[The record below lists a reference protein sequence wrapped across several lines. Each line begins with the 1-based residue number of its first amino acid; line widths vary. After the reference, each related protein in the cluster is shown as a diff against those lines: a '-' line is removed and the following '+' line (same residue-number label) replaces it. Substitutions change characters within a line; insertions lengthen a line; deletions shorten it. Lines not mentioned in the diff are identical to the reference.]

1 MTSSKRSQAT
11 FTTKNKSSFEADSAV
26 TPKNCHHITH
36 KINALTSPLEKLT
49 RMLKK
54 ALEGVLSE
62 QEAAELYSAFDQIG
76 DIIIVRIPDA
86 LLSKKK
92 IIGETLL
99 QNVHPAKSVF
109 YQATPVE
116 GDFRTR
122 SLEILAGE
130 DDTETE
136 YKEYGCRFK
145 VDVEKAFF
153 SPRLSTERDRIS
165 QMVQDGEVVINMFG
179 GVGMFSIV
187 AAKKKKCTVYN
198 IDLNPY
204 AAKLCDENIRLNKK
218 IPGKVISIHGDAAQ
232 VIKEQLEDKGDRT
245 LMLLPERSDE
255 FLEAAISATKSG
267 GIIHYYSH
275 QHADKR
281 QDAVE
286 VSKKHYLQVTPVR
299 SKVFGGRIVRAVGP
313 HYYQTV
319 IDVKITK

>member
-1 MTSSKRSQAT
+1 
-11 FTTKNKSSFEADSAV
+11 
-26 TPKNCHHITH
+26 
-36 KINALTSPLEKLT
+36 
-49 RMLKK
+49 MLKK
-54 ALEGVLSE
+54 ALDGILSE
-62 QEAAELYSAFDQIG
+62 EEKWKLFSAFDQIG
-76 DIIIVRIPDA
+76 EIIIVRIPDS

-92 IIGETLL
+92 MIGETLL
-99 QNVHPAKSVF
+99 ENVHPAKSVF

-122 SLEILAGE
+122 NLEILAGE
-130 DDTETE
+130 DNTETE

-153 SPRLSTERDRIS
+153 SPRLSTERDRIA
-165 QMVQDGEVVINMFG
+165 QMVQDGEIIINMFG
-179 GVGMFSIV
+179 GVGMFSII

-204 AAKLCDENIRLNKK
+204 AAKLCEQNIKINKLA
-218 IPGKVISIHGDAAQ
+218 GQVISIQGDASQ
-232 VIKEQLEDKGDRT
+232 IVKELQDKGDRT

-255 FLEAAISATKSG
+255 FLDSAISATKSG

-286 VSKKHYLQVTPVR
+286 ISKQHYLQVTPVK
-299 SKVFGGRIVRAVGP
+299 SDILGGRMVRAVGP
-313 HYYQTV
+313 RYYQTV
-319 IDVKITK
+319 IDVRITK